1 MMRGFEAAKWLPV
14 LLGCFTSLMS
24 CKKPDPIAKAE
35 IARLKGDLEDFEKR
49 HEDEIKLKSGELEGL
64 KEENR
69 ALKSGLK
76 QIDELR
82 SRSEAAEKEARELRL
97 QVEDLRKKSVQRER
111 QKGVGETIAALEL
124 PDGRSYANVRI
135 RAITDHSVSI
145 QHQDGSATLGQERCP
160 KDWVRRF
167 SLIPVPAALPATVQ
181 ASVTP
186 GGGLPKTTV
195 SLPTAA
201 PTPSTPSTSA
211 GSPPKL
217 LSQSELN
224 EVSKRNM
231 SAVVMIKGDFSVG
244 TGFFVNEDGLTYL
257 YTAAHVLNGNSKLEI
272 KSTSGQ
278 VFTKFGSF
286 ESADGKDLVRLGVNE
301 EVPATVTVC
310 APGAIAIGKPLFAI
324 GDSGGGDVLTV
335 LSGAVTGV
343 GTTEFEVDASI
354 IQGNS
359 GGPVFGS
366 VDGKVMGVVT
376 RGMAARTDVWA
387 EGTRFGAVR
396 RFACRVDGEIKWQ
409 AGTLSGFLGES
420 RAINDLNRVT
430 RLLYALSQ
438 LRAQTNGLRT
448 SSSLGGNYTV
458 LKILTENQDME
469 AVKSLVEMNTAL
481 ASSKMKVSDRDL
493 LKRYAS
499 YYQTILSAAQRQSG
513 SFQPEQFSTFNRE
526 DARLCLKWRSTAEA
540 EIKAVLESMGR

>member
-1 MMRGFEAAKWLPV
+1 MQWIKAIRWLPV
-14 LLGCFTSLMS
+14 LLGCVTGLIS
-24 CKKPDPIAKAE
+24 CNKSDPISKAE
-35 IARLKGDLEDFEKR
+35 IARLKGDLADLEKR
-49 HEDEIKLKSGELEGL
+49 HEDETKLKSGELEGL

-69 ALKSGLK
+69 ALKSGLR

-111 QKGVGETIAALEL
+111 QKGVGETIAALKL

-145 QHQDGSATLGQERCP
+145 QHQDGTATLSLEGCP

-167 SLIPVPAALPATVQ
+167 SMIPVPVLLPATVQ

-186 GGGLPKTTV
+186 GLGLPKATV
-195 SLPTAA
+195 NPAQAA
-201 PTPSTPSTSA
+201 SMPSAPAAS
-211 GSPPKL
+211 SPQN
-217 LSQSELN
+217 LSQSELD
-224 EVSKRNM
+224 EIGRRQM
-231 SAVVMIKGDFSVG
+231 SAVVLIKGDLSVG
-244 TGFFVNEDGLTYL
+244 TGFFVNHDGLTYL
-257 YTAAHVLNGNSKLEI
+257 YTAAHVLNGNTKLEI
-272 KSTSGQ
+272 KSTSGR

-286 ESADGKDLVRLGVNE
+286 EAADGKDLVRLGVNE
-301 EVPATVTVC
+301 DVPATVSIC
-310 APGAIAIGKPLFAI
+310 APGAIALGKPLFAI
-324 GDSGGGDVLTV
+324 GNSGGGDVLTV
-335 LSGAVTGV
+335 LSGSVTGV
-343 GTTEFEVDASI
+343 GTSEFEVDASI

-366 VDGKVMGVVT
+366 ADGRVMGVVT

-420 RAINDLNRVT
+420 KAINDLNRVT

-448 SSSLGGNYTV
+448 SSSFGGGYTV
-458 LKILTENQDME
+458 LKILTENQDMA

-499 YYQTILSAAQRQSG
+499 YYQTILSAALRQSG

-540 EIKAVLESMGR
+540 EIKGVLESMGR